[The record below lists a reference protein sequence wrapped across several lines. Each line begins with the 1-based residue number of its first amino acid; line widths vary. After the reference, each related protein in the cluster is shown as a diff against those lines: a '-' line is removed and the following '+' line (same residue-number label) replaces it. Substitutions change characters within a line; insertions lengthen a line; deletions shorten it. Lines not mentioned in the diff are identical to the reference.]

1 MLALFDLK
9 MFAIFVL
16 VLALYLQTKKPQ
28 LLSGFLPKCLVG
40 LVVGFTV
47 VSEVIVVLHGLLV

>member
-28 LLSGFLPKCLVG
+28 LLSVFLPKCLVG

>member
-28 LLSGFLPKCLVG
+28 LLRGFLPKCLVG